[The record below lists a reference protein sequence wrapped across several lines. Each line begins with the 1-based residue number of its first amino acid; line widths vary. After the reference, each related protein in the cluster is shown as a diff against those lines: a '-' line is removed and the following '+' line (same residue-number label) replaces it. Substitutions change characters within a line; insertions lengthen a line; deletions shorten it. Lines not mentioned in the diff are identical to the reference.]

1 MKLKTGTIPKDIKI
15 FERPEK
21 EITFRW
27 DDIAVEDFQKVTKC
41 IPIFVTDATNEKTQK
56 TAKSW
61 AEYPE
66 YIWDSQTRKQT
77 CIEHVPVISERPND
91 PIGGIRLIGLEHRSQ
106 GGRAYK
112 ALVLNKY
119 VFDFR
124 EDVLLDAILN
134 CGILENGVLPGEYVF
149 ASVGSEMKLIR
160 VGSLLHEKM
169 IEATDYWKKD
179 VIGKLEV
186 GGIYRNKVKT
196 MLYLGPVYSRH
207 VDVEWKTKTNAYA
220 SWGHANQMYADT
232 KSPPKCA
239 RLAKEDRSHLFVDIT
254 DDKQKQNPQTI
265 DDIAYLSAY
274 RFTYY
279 DKLPKSFREKI
290 GHISGDIEELI
301 QAVKERAIKGD
312 DRGIENLIYY
322 ARTLNVSSKPGFLHP
337 KIAAILTQ

>member
-1 MKLKTGTIPKDIKI
+1 MKIKTGTIPKDLKF
-15 FERPEK
+15 FEQAEVK
-21 EITFRW
+21 ITFHW

-41 IPIFVTDATNEKTQK
+41 HPVFVTDAANEKTQK
-56 TAKSW
+56 TAKAW
-61 AEYPE
+61 AEQMNWRYRGTTNK
-66 YIWDSQTRKQT
+66 DSFTST
-77 CIEHVPVISERPND
+77 ISERPND
-91 PIGGIRLIGLEHRSQ
+91 PISGIRLIGLERRSQ

-112 ALVLNKY
+112 ALVLDKY
-119 VFDFR
+119 VVDFR

-134 CGILENGVLPGEYVF
+134 GGILDNGVLPGEYIF

-179 VIGKLEV
+179 VIDKLEV
-186 GGIYRNKVKT
+186 GGVYRNKVKT

-207 VDVEWKTKTNAYA
+207 VNVEWNQKTNAYA
-220 SWGHANQMYADT
+220 GWGSRSTYDDT
-232 KSPPKCA
+232 KSPPRCA
-239 RLAKEDRSHLFVDIT
+239 VLSKEERSHLFVDIT
-254 DDKQKQNPQTI
+254 DNEQKPNPKTLK
-265 DDIAYLSAY
+265 DIAYLSAY

-301 QAVKERAIKGD
+301 QAVKERAIKSGY
-312 DRGIENLIYY
+312 RGIENLIYY

-337 KIAAILTQ
+337 KIAAILTQQP